1 MPATA
6 GARSG
11 QAPGTAGARS
21 GQGSSTAGVRNGQA
35 PATAGA
41 RAGQAPTTAGARNG
55 LAPATDEARI
65 GAARAT
71 GHRRGTSPTDTVLAT
86 VVRAEDA
93 PGPTLVLRLDQL
105 PVGALALGG
114 ELARLRQA
122 LAGTA
127 YADLHKIALYGPA
140 IRTGTGTGPA
150 IRTGTGTGT
159 STGPAIR
166 TGPGT
171 GTSTGPT
178 IRTAGPGPGPGPGT
192 APRPDLGY
200 RFVQALPDRAFDFR
214 AGCGHSLLACVV
226 ADGRPGPVTVRAV
239 TTGDTVLCEREPQ
252 DGAAGHAY
260 TLSFLKPP
268 TAPGTLP
275 TGRPVDVLLGVPV
288 SLVRYGNPYVFVDA
302 RQFPEDEAALQHR
315 LLALRAEAARV
326 LGYPPRSA
334 LPKIAAFAAGPGGVA
349 VRALTVGGWHPRLA
363 LTGAAALAAAGAIDG
378 TVVPAPTGP
387 VRTPGGTVT
396 VSTAPDR
403 VRVHHKR
410 ATVLG
415 RLELPWRIHA
425 TA

>member
-1 MPATA
+1 MRPDPEGPGPAP
-6 GARSG
+6 GPARS
-11 QAPGTAGARS
+11 PGP
-21 GQGSSTAGVRNGQA
+21 A
-35 PATAGA
+35 PACASGGLRPA
-41 RAGQAPTTAGARNG
+41 RTEPPG
-55 LAPATDEARI
+55 
-65 GAARAT
+65 
-71 GHRRGTSPTDTVLAT
+71 TVLAT

-105 PVGALALGG
+105 PVGALALAG
-114 ELARLRQA
+114 ELVGLRQA
-122 LAGTA
+122 LAGTP
-127 YADLHKIALYGPA
+127 YAGLNKIALYGPA
-140 IRTGTGTGPA
+140 I
-150 IRTGTGTGT
+150 
-159 STGPAIR
+159 S
-166 TGPGT
+166 PGA
-171 GTSTGPT
+171 
-178 IRTAGPGPGPGPGT
+178 TAH
-192 APRPDLGY
+192 LGY
-200 RFVQALPDRAFDFR
+200 RFVQALPGGAFDFR

-239 TTGDTVLCEREPQ
+239 TTGDTVLCEREPYG
-252 DGAAGHAY
+252 DAY
-260 TLSFLKPP
+260 TLSFLKAP

-302 RQFPEDEAALQHR
+302 RHLPEAALQDR
-315 LLALRAEAARV
+315 LLRLRAEAARV
-326 LGYPPRSA
+326 LGYPPHSA
-334 LPKIAAFAAGPGGVA
+334 LPKIAAFSVGPGGVS

-363 LTGAAALAAAGAIDG
+363 LTGAAALAAAGALDG